1 MSDDKKS
8 AVLIIDDEPFVANAI
23 ADAME
28 INDYLCFIAEN
39 GQQGLEL
46 FKQRHPDV
54 VLVDLRMPELNGLE
68 VIKSIKKWSPDT
80 PQIVVSGTDDITEA
94 VEALRC
100 GAWDYIFKPIG
111 NSTVLVHAVERALE
125 QGRLIKENRTYQGQ
139 LEELV
144 QQRTIELKSALAEV
158 ERLKN
163 QLQEENIYLRE
174 EIKLEHNFDA
184 IIGNSDL
191 FRKVLQQVE
200 IIAPSDT
207 TILIR
212 GETGTGKEL
221 IARAIHDLSLRKNR
235 PLVKVNCAALP
246 PNLIESELFGHE
258 KGSFTGAITQRK
270 GRFELA
276 DGGTIFLDEISELPS
291 DLQVKLLRVLQEG
304 EFERVGGDQTLKVD
318 VRVIAATNR
327 DLNKAIRQGIFRQDL
342 YYRLNVVPIEL
353 PPLRERKTDIPLLAN
368 FFIKKYAKKIGK
380 AFENISASSLKILES
395 LEWPGNIRELE
406 NIIERAVIFSKEPVL
421 TIPQPV
427 YPLDGKEM
435 KNTSFNTLEAVER
448 EYIISVLKERGW
460 VIEGENGAANVLGLH
475 PNTLRSRMKKLGINR
490 PLNN

>member
-1 MSDDKKS
+1 MSGENKS
-8 AVLIIDDEPFVANAI
+8 AILIIDDEPFVANAI

-28 INDYLCFIAEN
+28 INDYRCYIADN
-39 GQQGLEL
+39 GEKGLEL
-46 FKQRHPDV
+46 FRQWDPDV
-54 VLVDLRMPELNGLE
+54 VLVDLRMPEITGLD
-68 VIKSIKKWSPDT
+68 VIKSIKQRSPDT

-111 NSTVLVHAVERALE
+111 NGTVLVHAVERVLE
-125 QGRLIKENRTYQGQ
+125 QGRLIRENRNYQEQ
-139 LEELV
+139 LEEMV
-144 QQRTIELKSALAEV
+144 QQRTIELKNALAEV

-184 IIGNSDL
+184 IIGHSDA

-221 IARAIHDLSLRKNR
+221 IARAIHSLSLRKNR

-246 PNLIESELFGHE
+246 PTLIESELFGHV
-258 KGSFTGAITQRK
+258 KGAFTGAVTQRK

-276 DGGTIFLDEISELPS
+276 DGGTIFLDEISELSS

-304 EFERVGGDQTLKVD
+304 EFERVGGVETLKVD

-327 DLNKAIRQGIFRQDL
+327 DLDKAIKQGIFRQDL

-353 PPLRERKTDIPLLAN
+353 PPLRERKEDIPALAN
-368 FFIKKYAKKIGK
+368 FFVKKYAKKIGK
-380 AFENISASSLKILES
+380 KFDNISRTSFKILES

-421 TIPQPV
+421 NIYRPGYPV
-427 YPLDGKEM
+427 DTKEL
-435 KNTSFNTLEAVER
+435 KIRSLASLETVER
-448 EYIISVLKERGW
+448 EYIISVLREKRW
-460 VIEGENGAANVLGLH
+460 VIEGENGAAKILGLH
-475 PNTLRSRMKKLGINR
+475 PNTLRSRMKKLQINKSMYI
-490 PLNN
+490 

>member
-1 MSDDKKS
+1 MEQEKKS
-8 AVLIIDDEPFVANAI
+8 AVLIIDDEPFVAHAI

-28 INDYLCFIAEN
+28 LNDYLCYVADN
-39 GQQGLEL
+39 GRQGLDL
-46 FKQRHPDV
+46 FRQRVPDV
-54 VLVDLRMPELNGLE
+54 VLVDLRMPEVNGLE

-125 QGRLIKENRTYQGQ
+125 QGRLIRENRNYHEQ
-139 LEELV
+139 LEEMV
-144 QQRTIELKSALAEV
+144 QQRTVELKNALAEV

-174 EIKLEHNFDA
+174 EIKLEHNFEA
-184 IIGNSDL
+184 IIGSSDAL
-191 FRKVLQQVE
+191 RKVLRQVE
-200 IIAPSDT
+200 IISPSDT

-221 IARAIHDLSLRKNR
+221 IARAIHSLSLRKNR

-258 KGSFTGAITQRK
+258 KGSFTGAVTQRK

-276 DGGTIFLDEISELPS
+276 DGGTIFLDEISELTL

-304 EFERVGGDQTLKVD
+304 EFERVGGVHTLKVD
-318 VRVIAATNR
+318 VRVITATNR
-327 DLNKAIRQGIFRQDL
+327 DLDKAVRQGLFRQDL

-353 PPLRERKTDIPLLAN
+353 PPLRERKEDIPALAK
-368 FFIKKYAKKIGK
+368 FFTQKYAKKIGK
-380 AFENISASSLKILES
+380 KFDNISRISMKILES
-395 LEWPGNIRELE
+395 LDWPGNIRELE
-406 NIIERAVIFSKEPVL
+406 NIIERAVVFSKEPVL
-421 TIPQPV
+421 NIQRPAF
-427 YPLDGKEM
+427 PLDGHDYK
-435 KNTSFNTLEAVER
+435 KRGLGTLEAVER
-448 EYIISVLKERGW
+448 EYIISVLREKHW
-460 VIEGENGAANVLGLH
+460 VVEGENGAAKILGLH
-475 PNTLRSRMKKLGINR
+475 PNTLRSRMKKLNIIKAMNI
-490 PLNN
+490 

>member
-1 MSDDKKS
+1 MDQEKKS
-8 AVLIIDDEPFVANAI
+8 AVLIIDDEPFVAHAI

-28 INDYLCFIAEN
+28 LNDYLCYIADN
-39 GQQGLEL
+39 GQQGLDL
-46 FKQRHPDV
+46 FRQRDPDV
-54 VLVDLRMPELNGLE
+54 VLVDLRMPEVNGLE

-80 PQIVVSGTDDITEA
+80 PQIVVSGTDDINEA

-125 QGRLIKENRTYQGQ
+125 QGRLIRENRTYHEQ
-139 LEELV
+139 LEEMV
-144 QQRTIELKSALAEV
+144 QLRTVELKNALAEV

-174 EIKLEHNFDA
+174 EIKLEHNFET
-184 IIGNSDL
+184 IIGSSDAL
-191 FRKVLQQVE
+191 RNVLRQVE

-221 IARAIHDLSLRKNR
+221 IARAIHSLSLRKNR

-258 KGSFTGAITQRK
+258 KGAFTGAVCQRK

-276 DGGTIFLDEISELPS
+276 DGGTIFLDEISELS
-291 DLQVKLLRVLQEG
+291 LDLQVKLLRVLQEG
-304 EFERVGGDQTLKVD
+304 EFERVGGVHTLKVD
-318 VRVIAATNR
+318 VRVITATNR
-327 DLNKAIRQGIFRQDL
+327 DLDKAVRQGIFRQDL

-353 PPLRERKTDIPLLAN
+353 PPLRERKEDIPALAK
-368 FFIKKYAKKIGK
+368 FFAQKYAKKIGK
-380 AFENISASSLKILES
+380 KFDNISRISLKILES
-395 LEWPGNIRELE
+395 LDWPGNIRELE
-406 NIIERAVIFSKEPVL
+406 NIIERAVVFSKEPVL
-421 TIPQPV
+421 SIQRPV
-427 YPLDGKEM
+427 FPVDSQDYKRRGLG
-435 KNTSFNTLEAVER
+435 TLESVER
-448 EYIISVLKERGW
+448 EYIISVLQEKRW
-460 VIEGENGAANVLGLH
+460 VVEGENGAAKILGLH
-475 PNTLRSRMKKLGINR
+475 PNTLRSRMKKLQIKK
-490 PLNN
+490 PVAI